1 MRPQSRAVRIY
12 QQRLRSKFGYHE
24 VPVFSHEE
32 FGRMLLEMQPDV
44 VVVCTIDREHD
55 RYIVEALRAGCD
67 VITEK
72 PMTISAEKCTA
83 IFEAVKA
90 SGRSLRVAF
99 NYRWGPGATRVR
111 EVLNAGTIGAIR
123 HVTMEYLRNTSHG
136 RTIFGGGTPT
146 RTIQV
151 ALVHKTTHHM
161 TTSTVIDAI
170 PSRCC
175 PRHTG
180 VLRAHNA
187 LRHAATK
194 SLTHYD
200 RTWVTKQG

>member
-111 EVLNAGTIGAIR
+111 EVLNAAPSGHPT
-123 HVTMEYLRNTSHG
+123 VTMEYLRNTSHG
-136 RTIFGGGTPT
+136 RTIFGGGTPSG
-146 RTIQV
+146 TILV
-151 ALVHKTTHHM
+151 VLVHKSTHHL
-161 TTSTVIDAI
+161 TSSTGIVAI
-170 PSRCC
+170 PARCC

-187 LRHAATK
+187 LRRATTK
-194 SLTHYD
+194 SLTHND